1 MNDRTA
7 YIVSTI
13 LHLAVFLYL
22 TVNLRSH
29 YQYRPGSY
37 ISMNIAQA
45 QSAPG
50 RLTTPPPA
58 PKKPEPEPESEPEPP
73 KPQKIEKKPPKLTED
88 TISQLREKLSS
99 TPTKKPTVKPTDK
112 NTPTPRP
119 TPRPT
124 PPPKRTPTPRPAGEQ
139 PTPTP
144 DLPRIPLSEIESQV
158 PAPADNA
165 AAPGV
170 SGAPIGSGTGEYMT
184 QIFGDPNAPHDFTGY
199 AMILNKQLYRAWLQP
214 TIRPPEYRDFITVVS
229 FAVYQDGSISDIF
242 LEESSGWPALDKSV
256 LEAVQRAS
264 PLERLPMTYTA
275 SSVRVLVPFIMPKKT
290 Y

>member
-22 TVNLRSH
+22 TINLRSH
-29 YQYRPGSY
+29 YQYMPGSY
-37 ISMNIAQA
+37 ITMAIAQG
-45 QSAPG
+45 Q
-50 RLTTPPPA
+50 TTPPPA
-58 PKKPEPEPESEPEPP
+58 TPKKTEPEPKPEPEPP

-99 TPTKKPTVKPTDK
+99 TPTKKPTAKPAEK

-119 TPRPT
+119 TAQPT
-124 PPPKRTPTPRPAGEQ
+124 PPPKRTPTPRPAVEQ

-144 DLPRIPLSEIESQV
+144 DLPRIPLSEIDQAV
-158 PAPADNA
+158 TAPSTSNA
-165 AAPGV
+165 SIASV
-170 SGAPIGSGTGEYMT
+170 SGTYTT
-184 QIFGDPNAPHDFTGY
+184 QIIGDPNAPHDFTGY

-229 FAVYQDGSISDIF
+229 FTVYQDGSISDIF

-290 Y
+290 F

>member
-13 LHLAVFLYL
+13 LHLVVFLYL
-22 TVNLRSH
+22 TINLRAH
-29 YQYRPGSY
+29 YQYMPGSY
-37 ISMNIAQA
+37 ISMNIAQGQPA
-45 QSAPG
+45 QG
-50 RLTTPPPA
+50 QVPPPA
-58 PKKPEPEPESEPEPP
+58 PKKSEPEPKPEPEPP

-99 TPTKKPTVKPTDK
+99 TPTKKPTVKPTEK

-119 TPRPT
+119 TAQPT
-124 PPPKRTPTPRPAGEQ
+124 PPPKRTPTPRPSVEQ

-144 DLPRIPLSEIESQV
+144 DLPRIPLSEIDQAVTATSNSPV
-158 PAPADNA
+158 T
-165 AAPGV
+165 PGA
-170 SGAPIGSGTGEYMT
+170 SGAPISSVTGEYMT

-229 FAVYQDGSISDIF
+229 FTVYQDGSISNIE
-242 LEESSGWPALDKSV
+242 LVESSGWPAMDNSV
-256 LEAVQRAS
+256 LAAVQRAS
-264 PLERLPMTYTA
+264 PLERLPMAYTA